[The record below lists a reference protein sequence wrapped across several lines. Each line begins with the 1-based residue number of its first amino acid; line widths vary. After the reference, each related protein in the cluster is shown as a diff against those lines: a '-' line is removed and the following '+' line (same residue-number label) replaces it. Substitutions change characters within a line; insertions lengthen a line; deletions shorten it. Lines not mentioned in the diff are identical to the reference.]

1 MQFTN
6 PMYYILCLVIAHYL
20 TVIFPNKYFKV
31 KSHTKILSLSQYQR
45 KHLKLCINILE
56 KLRLLSC
63 SIYPFQQMRK
73 NDKGRN
79 VQNAGLWERLVSVQ
93 NIANDDIPVNQH
105 ILLVDNLK
113 VIKKRNHLPIFFF
126 FLSLGTGVNY
136 PFWCWFLNY
145 NIQFTCHTVSSH
157 TCTPKVLQHA
167 HIECLMPNSKRT
179 KLLKLESVYSLAA
192 FHTSFLKPIM
202 VWQSHYTCHL
212 LNASHCHLQLCEWN
226 LICSLRADSSGTRP
240 PLPHR
245 STLLSPSKSGWDP
258 EPGTSCCLIMLH
270 KALVTGICT
279 FFFS

>member
-20 TVIFPNKYFKV
+20 TVIFPKKYFKV

-126 FLSLGTGVNY
+126 FV
-136 PFWCWFLNY
+136 FRDWCKLPILMLIF
-145 NIQFTCHTVSSH
+145 
-157 TCTPKVLQHA
+157 KLQHPIYMPYCVFSYMYTKSLTTRA
-167 HIECLMPNSKRT
+167 HW
-179 KLLKLESVYSLAA
+179 V
-192 FHTSFLKPIM
+192 
-202 VWQSHYTCHL
+202 
-212 LNASHCHLQLCEWN
+212 LNAQQQKNQTLE
-226 LICSLRADSSGTRP
+226 TRK
-240 PLPHR
+240 R
-245 STLLSPSKSGWDP
+245 ILLSCLPYFIFKTYNGVTVPLHMPSAKCQPLSFAAVRVKPNLLTESWQ
-258 EPGTSCCLIMLH
+258 
-270 KALVTGICT
+270 
-279 FFFS
+279 